1 MRPTTCA
8 LIAGRVSAYLDHAVP
23 EKEAT
28 AIKAHLGSCA
38 DCNAYLSQLR
48 TTMDILSR
56 RPGIE
61 VPNALREAIAAHDAN
76 DEYLTEVFTSS
87 TPQMLAV
94 ARAIDP
100 EHAEDLVQNT
110 WIDVLRSPVNGRV
123 ELTTL
128 LTRLDALA
136 DQHRATDV
144 DTDRPRDDL
153 ITEIA
158 RAEPDKDADTA
169 ELYYPGLYHQ
179 NPDLG
184 DWVDA
189 PNSWPGAAQILSPED
204 ESTTEELFGVVDAR
218 AGRPALKRCR
228 TPLPVR
234 HRGNTRR
241 SRDQHLATRPRER
254 TPRPRSRQ
262 GLRASPSRHLLVR
275 VRIDLI
281 AVRSDARQPGRDM
294 N

>member
-8 LIAGRVSAYLDHAVP
+8 LIAGQVSAYLDHALP
-23 EKEAT
+23 ENEAS
-28 AIKAHLGSCA
+28 AIKAHLSSCA
-38 DCNAYLSQLR
+38 DCNTYLTQLR

-61 VPNALREAIAAHDAN
+61 VPNALREAIAAHYAN

-110 WIDVLRSPVNGRV
+110 WIDVLRSPVNGTV
-123 ELTTL
+123 EVSTL
-128 LTRLDALA
+128 LTRLDTLA
-136 DQHRATDV
+136 DEHRATDV

-158 RAEPDKDADTA
+158 RAEPDTDADTA
-169 ELYYPGLYHQ
+169 ELYYPGLYPQ

-204 ESTTEELFGVVDAR
+204 ESTTEELYGVVDAALADLPSKR
-218 AGRPALKRCR
+218 AELLSLVDIEGI
-228 TPLPVR
+228 PLDLAVSTLRLDPESARRDLDRARDYVR
-234 HRGNTRR
+234 HRVDTYLSR
-241 SRDQHLATRPRER
+241 SEST
-254 TPRPRSRQ
+254 
-262 GLRASPSRHLLVR
+262 
-275 VRIDLI
+275 
-281 AVRSDARQPGRDM
+281 
-294 N
+294 